1 MFSFKMLKA
10 LTYPIFLIKW
20 IKNVQKTHILAVI
33 HRNVH
38 KTQIAIFFFFLNGV
52 SPSDV

>member
-1 MFSFKMLKA
+1 MYK
-10 LTYPIFLIKW
+10 
-20 IKNVQKTHILAVI
+20 KTHILAVI

-38 KTQIAIFFFFLNGV
+38 KTQIAFFFFLNGV